1 MRRPAERGQAL
12 VELAI
17 SVPLLV
23 FILLGIVDFA
33 RVYTATLTVEAAARE
48 AADFGTQYPWYWQ
61 GDPGDPTSNAGKT
74 VQAMRDR
81 ACVATRHLTG
91 YEGPDDACVN
101 PTVSFALDPA
111 PAGVTADQ
119 CWAVPRDQTPCN
131 VAVTVSFRFDAIVPL
146 NIRYFDRQLG
156 FPSTILLQRT
166 AVFAISDFEL
176 DQPLAPEPTVEP
188 GGSTPP

>member
-1 MRRPAERGQAL
+1 VRRRGARGQAL

-17 SVPLLV
+17 TVPLLV

-33 RVYTATLTVEAAARE
+33 RVYTAALTVEAAARE

-61 GDPGDPTSNAGKT
+61 GDPSDPASNAGKT
-74 VQAMRDR
+74 VQGMRDR
-81 ACVATRHLTG
+81 ACVAARHLTG

-101 PTVSFALDPA
+101 PTFSFSLDPT
-111 PAGVTADQ
+111 PAGVIAEQ
-119 CWAVPRDQTPCN
+119 CWAVPRDATPCT

-156 FPSTILLQRT
+156 FPSSITLERT

-176 DQPLAPEPTVEP
+176 DEPLAPSATVDP
-188 GGSTPP
+188 GESASP

>member
-1 MRRPAERGQAL
+1 MRRPRERGQAL

-17 SVPLLV
+17 AVPLLL

-61 GDPGDPTSNAGKT
+61 GDPADPGSNAGKT
-74 VQAMRDR
+74 IQGIRQR
-81 ACVATRHLTG
+81 ACVAARHLTG

-101 PTVSFALDPA
+101 PTVTFTLDPA

-119 CWAVPRDQTPCN
+119 CWAVPRDRTPCN
-131 VAVTVSFRFDAIVPL
+131 VAVTVTFRFDAIVPL
-146 NIRYFDRQLG
+146 NIRYFDRRLG
-156 FPSTILLQRT
+156 FPDSLVLQRT
-166 AVFAISDFEL
+166 AIFAISDFEL
-176 DQPLAPEPTVEP
+176 DEQLAPSPTLEPAGAP
-188 GGSTPP
+188 SP

>member
-1 MRRPAERGQAL
+1 VRRPRERGQAL

-17 SVPLLV
+17 TVPLLV

-33 RVYTATLTVEAAARE
+33 RVYTAALTVEAAARE

-61 GDPGDPTSNAGKT
+61 GDALDPTSNAGKT
-74 VQAMRDR
+74 VQGMRDR
-81 ACVATRHLTG
+81 ACVAARHLTG
-91 YEGPDDACVN
+91 YEGPDDACTN
-101 PTVSFALDPA
+101 PTVSFTLDPT
-111 PAGVTADQ
+111 PAGVAADA
-119 CWAVPRDQTPCN
+119 CWAVPRDATPCN

-156 FPSTILLQRT
+156 FPSSITLERT

-176 DQPLAPEPTVEP
+176 DEPLAPVPTAESE
-188 GGSTPP
+188 GSTWP